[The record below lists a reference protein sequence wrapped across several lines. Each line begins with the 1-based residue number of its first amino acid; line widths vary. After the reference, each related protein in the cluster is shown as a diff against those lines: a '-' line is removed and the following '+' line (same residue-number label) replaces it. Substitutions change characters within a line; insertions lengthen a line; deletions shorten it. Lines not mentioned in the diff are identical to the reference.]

1 LEKVGIHYL
10 HNIQNYDSLQ
20 IRHRRHP
27 MSEVVIVLKVDSKS
41 GRISLPADAAV
52 EHVLTALIPK
62 LRLPARAQDGQ
73 HIKYVLYH
81 VKNSR
86 IIPDHET
93 LTDAGVVDNDT
104 CLLVREEDARYSEA
118 AESLFPEPVESPQ
131 EPYIDMEEFQDA
143 LIDIPPN
150 LKYTNQHVWI
160 DVDIRI
166 GYIGITDFLAQQIFL
181 ALEVQLPEEGQ
192 SVRAGEVAS
201 SLWVTTES
209 MDEADLP
216 VLSPVSGV
224 VSEVNKNLTDRFLR
238 SAELELIQ
246 DDPYGD
252 GWLFSIQVSH
262 KAELDRLMD
271 AATYQ
276 MLVRSMLGD
285 L

>member
-1 LEKVGIHYL
+1 
-10 HNIQNYDSLQ
+10 
-20 IRHRRHP
+20 

-62 LRLPARAQDGQ
+62 LRLPAHTQDGQ

-81 VKNSR
+81 MKNSR

-104 CLLVREEDARYSEA
+104 CFLVRQEGTSYSEA
-118 AESLFPEPVESPQ
+118 DSVSPEPLKNQQ
-131 EPYIDMEEFQDA
+131 EPYFDMDEFQDA
-143 LIDIPPN
+143 LIDVPPN

-166 GYIGITDFLAQQIFL
+166 GYIGITDFLAQQIFCTL
-181 ALEVQLPEEGQ
+181 GVQLPEEGQ
-192 SVRAGEVAS
+192 SVRAGEAAS
-201 SLWVTTES
+201 SLWVMTES
-209 MDEADLP
+209 MDEVDLP
-216 VLSPVSGV
+216 VPSPVSGV
-224 VSEVNKNLTDRFLR
+224 VSGVNKNLTDRFLH

-252 GWLFSIQVSH
+252 GWLFSIHGSH

-276 MLVRSMLGD
+276 MAVRSILRD
-285 L
+285 LWLVQ

>member
-1 LEKVGIHYL
+1 
-10 HNIQNYDSLQ
+10 
-20 IRHRRHP
+20 

-62 LRLPARAQDGQ
+62 LRLPAHTQDGQ

-81 VKNSR
+81 MKNSR

-93 LTDAGVVDNDT
+93 LADAGVVDNDT
-104 CLLVREEDARYSEA
+104 CFLVRQEGTSYSEA
-118 AESLFPEPVESPQ
+118 AESVFTEPGEDQQ
-131 EPYIDMEEFQDA
+131 EPYFDMDEFQDA
-143 LIDIPPN
+143 LIDVPPN

-181 ALEVQLPEEGQ
+181 AIGVQLPEEGQ
-192 SVRAGEVAS
+192 SVRAGEAAS
-201 SLWVTTES
+201 SLWVMTES
-209 MDEADLP
+209 MDEVDLP
-216 VLSPVSGV
+216 VPSPVSGV
-224 VSEVNKNLTDRFLR
+224 VSGVNKDLTDRFLH

-252 GWLFSIQVSH
+252 GWLFSIQGSH

-276 MLVRSMLGD
+276 MAVRSMLGD